1 MYLINPF
8 LVSDFRRPVVE
19 VEDRRRG
26 PEDEGEGDDVHRHPD
41 PEQGSPDIVTYFAQH
56 FHWIICSTKFSLKVK
71 CTWNFIYIPDG
82 SCSATKT
89 SAMHF

>member
-19 VEDRRRG
+19 VEYRRRG

-41 PEQGSPDIVTYFAQH
+41 PEQGPPDIVTYFAQH
-56 FHWIICSTKFSLKVK
+56 FHWIMFNKIFSESKMYLD
-71 CTWNFIYIPDG
+71 IYLY
-82 SCSATKT
+82 T
-89 SAMHF
+89 